1 MSILKAENLYKTY
14 TLPHKKVQVLK
25 GATLEVSAG
34 ERVAIVG
41 RSGAGK
47 STLLHVLGGLDK
59 PDAGKVT
66 VIGRS
71 LYDLSS
77 RQRTALRAEKIGF
90 VFQSYHLLPEMDVT
104 ENVMLP
110 AMTGVRKIT
119 KAQMRKRAQ
128 ELLEQVGLKERMN
141 HTPLELS
148 GGEQQ
153 RVALARALM
162 NEPMLIL
169 ADEPTG
175 NLDRLTGAQIMD
187 MLLGLSKSGEMSVIM
202 VTHSADTAATCDRVF
217 ELKEG
222 VLTRTQPVESGTK

>member
-1 MSILKAENLYKTY
+1 MSIILKAENLYKTY

-34 ERVAIVG
+34 ELVAIVG

-71 LYDLSS
+71 LYELSA

-175 NLDRLTGAQIMD
+175 NLDRLTGSQIIIIID
-187 MLLGLSKSGEMSVIM
+187 FSPGIPKISHPKQFRMLFLDVEAGQMQGM
-202 VTHSADTAATCDRVF
+202 R
-217 ELKEG
+217 
-222 VLTRTQPVESGTK
+222 RTIRHQNIYLIGF